1 MTISG
6 KAMVDTGDIL
16 NSEFGDF
23 SVSYA
28 PAQWMKD
35 VAQFFEDAGK
45 AVVQFVENA
54 VAAVKELATLAI
66 AAIKDLVVKFT
77 FIGTALVSFG
87 AAIGDLF
94 SGDFAGALDN
104 LGKALGALLDMDNW
118 AAAGAAVLDFLGF
131 SVANLWPSSSQY
143 VNCDAAGIKYALGAG
158 LGSKANNGVNS
169 KCFDANAQAAK
180 NVGCA
185 LQFQMFQTE
194 YKVVPTNCFLCD
206 GEVVV

>member
-1 MTISG
+1 
-6 KAMVDTGDIL
+6 MVDTGDIL

>member
-1 MTISG
+1 
-6 KAMVDTGDIL
+6 MVDTGDIL

-35 VAQFFEDAGK
+35 VAQFFEDVGK
-45 AVVQFVENA
+45 AVGEFVDNA
-54 VAAVKELATLAI
+54 VAAVADFANRAI
-66 AAIKDLVVKFT
+66 VAVKQLGKSFS
-77 FIGTALVSFG
+77 FIGDALG
-87 AAIGDLF
+87 NLGDAIGDLF